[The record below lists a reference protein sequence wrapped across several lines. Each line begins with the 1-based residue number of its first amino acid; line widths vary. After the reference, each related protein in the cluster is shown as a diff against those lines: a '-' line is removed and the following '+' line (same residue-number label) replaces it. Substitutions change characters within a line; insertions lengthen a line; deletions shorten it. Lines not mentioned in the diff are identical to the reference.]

1 MGELRIQWRKVFS
14 SEKIRR
20 SSHIIAV
27 KQLAHSLSIAVL
39 GGELKSREPVDSKL
53 YEVDLNDGGENT

>member
-14 SEKIRR
+14 SEKVRR

-27 KQLAHSLSIAVL
+27 KQPAQPLSVAVF

-53 YEVDLNDGGENT
+53 YEVDLNDDGENA